1 MDEAGCLYSNELCRP
16 RSDPSESSRGETV
29 RAAVVV
35 SEASTDGERVAKR
48 KTVQTHFRELCEGYS
63 PDLIADWCGV
73 DYKSALQFK
82 SGQRSPGA
90 QALRLFLLNR
100 DGRILGA
107 EWEGFSIRG
116 GTMWDPYGKPLT
128 AGQLRAYEIA
138 LQMLRELMRGNPLLN
153 RELDAL
159 FHQAARLSRRPGEA
173 SAASGPVEAKPSAFV
188 RYASAES
195 VRMRNSRRK
204 NKAADPLAKPAAK
217 LRLALAAKDC

>member
-1 MDEAGCLYSNELCRP
+1 
-16 RSDPSESSRGETV
+16 
-29 RAAVVV
+29 
-35 SEASTDGERVAKR
+35 VAKPKLVR
-48 KTVQTHFRELCEGYS
+48 THFQQLCEGYS

-73 DYKSALQFK
+73 DYSSAMQFK

-107 EWEGFSIRG
+107 EWEGFSVRG

-138 LQMLRELMRGNPLLN
+138 LQMLRELMRGNALLN

-159 FHQAARLSRRPGEA
+159 FHQAERIALRPGEA
-173 SAASGPVEAKPSAFV
+173 RATSGPAEAKPSAFV
-188 RYASAES
+188 RYRTPES
-195 VRMRNSRRK
+195 VRVRNSRRK
-204 NKAADPLAKPAAK
+204 NKAADPLAEPASRLK
-217 LRLALAAKDC
+217 LAVAAKDVR